1 MDPTVVIILLFK
13 FVWLDWMV
21 WEIEMFNFHLNL
33 PLLQVEDN
41 KHTTETETTAFFD
54 LLWWRGCTG
63 RTSLPTWRRWL
74 ISWSATASL
83 PMDLSSPGL
92 SSTISS
98 LSLSLSHTHHFD
110 SNVFVKFSTTI
121 FKWVLR
127 FVLKIWTF
135 SDPFWQIPKKLNKNE
150 LGVDFVCWFAGQRGN
165 VQGKTALPGSHGKC
179 LCIYIQ
185 WVVIIISVCRNK

>member
-1 MDPTVVIILLFK
+1 MYGSNGWDYLCFSYSY
-13 FVWLDWMV
+13 DWMV

-33 PLLQVEDN
+33 PLLQVEGN
-41 KHTTETETTAFFD
+41 KHTHTQQQSPKRHRFD
-54 LLWWRGCTG
+54 RWWRGCTG

-127 FVLKIWTF
+127 SVLKIWTF
-135 SDPFWQIPKKLNKNE
+135 SDPSWQIPKKLNKNE

-165 VQGKTALPGSHGKC
+165 VQGKTALPGSHGKGLYLYNNKC
-179 LCIYIQ
+179 L
-185 WVVIIISVCRNK
+185 